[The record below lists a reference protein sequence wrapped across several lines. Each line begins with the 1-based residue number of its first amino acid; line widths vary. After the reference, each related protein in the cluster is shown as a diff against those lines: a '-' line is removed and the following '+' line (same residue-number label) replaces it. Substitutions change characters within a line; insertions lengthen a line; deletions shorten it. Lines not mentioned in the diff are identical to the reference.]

1 MPTGTCPL
9 CRENKQLVRSH
20 LIPRAVYEY
29 VRTVDKSPYA
39 ISNEFHGH
47 TDRQLQDHLLCSECE
62 DTLNKGGET
71 WLLPL
76 LAEYDG
82 PFPFHD
88 LLTEIPPDI
97 IDGKAAGFAA
107 VRNPKIE
114 CDKLAH
120 FALGVF
126 WKASVH
132 SWSGRKKGPM
142 IGLGPYREPIRRFL
156 RAEATFPNDVALT
169 IGVLPAPTKLV
180 AFEYPNGGKNG
191 PTHKF
196 EFMLPGIRFVLAT
209 GKLLSAEVRRAC
221 FMAHPGRPI
230 VLMDFSEGIYR
241 QVAEALT
248 KGEKRKKRNYS

>member
-1 MPTGTCPL
+1 MPTGVCPL
-9 CRENKQLVRSH
+9 CQRKKHLACSH
-20 LIPRAVYEY
+20 LIPRAVYDF
-29 VRTVDKSPYA
+29 VRTVDKSPFA
-39 ISNEFHGH
+39 ISDIYQGY
-47 TDRQLQDHLLCSECE
+47 TDRQLQDYLLCNECE
-62 DTLNKGGET
+62 DVLNKGGET

-88 LLTEIPPDI
+88 LLTEIPPEI
-97 IDGKAAGFAA
+97 VDGNAAGFAA
-107 VRNPKIE
+107 AKNPKIE

-132 SWSGRKKGPM
+132 SWSGRKRTPL
-142 IGLGPYREPIRRFL
+142 IGLGPYQEGIRRFL
-156 RAEATFPNDVALT
+156 RQESAFPSDIVLT
-169 IGVLPAPTKLV
+169 IGVLPAPTKLI
-180 AFEYPNGGKNG
+180 AFEYPNGGRSG

-209 GKLLSAEVRRAC
+209 GKSLSDELRRTC
-221 FMAHPGRPI
+221 FMAHPARPI

-241 QVAEALT
+241 NVARALT
-248 KGEKRKKRNYS
+248 EGETRKRSRR